1 MPDFQKAYG
10 DTEGPLGIPMPD
22 KVARAVD
29 ALLKQLPK
37 TDDYK
42 YRHAVLARAPS
53 ELNPGE
59 RSDVSWIST
68 ESPDRHREVV
78 LSRGMND
85 SQFAQN
91 PLVTMGH
98 NYWCAPVGKSLWRKK
113 VKDGA
118 VLGIKAKT
126 RYPEK
131 PSDWPKN
138 EHGED
143 TPWPPDKVFCLI
155 QAGLLQGKSIGF
167 LPLKTHTPDDKEYA
181 RNGWKHDEVRC
192 VIDEWLLLE
201 YACVFLPAN
210 QDSLVEAVAK
220 GETFPPELLK
230 AMGIDPASLHVKT
243 PRPPPPTDR
252 PIAFTPLSEIEKAV
266 QSAIAAVD
274 FTALARKSVEL
285 AYAKAK
291 GIV

>member
-1 MPDFQKAYG
+1 MTTFLKTYG
-10 DTEGPLGIPMPD
+10 AEGPLGFPMPD
-22 KVARAVD
+22 RSARALD

-37 TDDYK
+37 TDDYA
-42 YRHAVLARAPS
+42 YRKAIMTRQPT

-78 LSRGMND
+78 LARGMND

-98 NYWCAPVGKSLWRKK
+98 NYWCAPVGRSLWRKK
-113 VKDGA
+113 TKDGD

-131 PSDWPKN
+131 PKDWPDN
-138 EHGED
+138 EHGVES
-143 TPWPPDKVFCLI
+143 PWPPDKVFCLI

-167 LPLKTHTPDDKEYA
+167 LPLKMHTPDDKEYLK
-181 RNGWKHDEVRC
+181 NGWKHDEVRS

-210 QDSLVEAVAK
+210 QDSLVEAVSK
-220 GETFPPELLK
+220 GETIPPDLLK
-230 AMGIDPASLHVKT
+230 AMGVDPASLKVAPAPSVPLVGT
-243 PRPPPPTDR
+243 IP
-252 PIAFTPLSEIEKAV
+252 FTSLSEIERAV
-266 QSAIAAVD
+266 QHQINGIDFAAIARKTVEEAYHK
-274 FTALARKSVEL
+274 ARGSV
-285 AYAKAK
+285 
-291 GIV
+291 